1 MCGIILLF
9 LIIMLKLEIN
19 KEYGYVLLV
28 GLLLYLTQQIV
39 LLIPVMQMRNK
50 TKIKAPTLYPRDSEI
65 GELKLD
71 DETVGD
77 YMRAQRAHQNNVE
90 LMSVFMP
97 LFLIIGLF
105 KPKKAAIGGLIVFI
119 FRIVGGI
126 GYYFKKRVYGAPF
139 HLGELY
145 VLYLGFLIVYELL
158 KKQTITE

>member
-1 MCGIILLF
+1 
-9 LIIMLKLEIN
+9 MLKLEIN
-19 KEYGYVLLV
+19 KDYGYVLLV
-28 GLLLYLTQQIV
+28 GLLLYLTQQLV
-39 LLIPVMQMRNK
+39 LLIPVLKMRNK

-65 GELKLD
+65 ADLKLD
-71 DETVGD
+71 DETLNT

-97 LFLIIGLF
+97 LFLMVGLF
-105 KPKKAAIGGLIVFI
+105 KPKKAAIGGLIVLV
-119 FRIVGGI
+119 FRIIGGI

-158 KKQTITE
+158 KKQTVVE